1 MTAIQLFQG
10 MRGGIFLFLAV
21 GCVLVVQPKLTEA
34 QTNYSPASSAYHNIV
49 RVGANQ
55 PLTPEQRRRDYKLTP
70 RYPGRPLVMMSI
82 AGGGSRAAYYTACVM
97 EQLAQIPS
105 PSGKGSILDEVRVIS
120 TISAGSLAAAWYV
133 LHYDERHQP
142 DFFERFKKAMSANLQ
157 WRAYGHMAV
166 FPPLALQ
173 LVATPIT
180 RTDLLANEMERL
192 LGAGMVTFDDL
203 RELET
208 RPHDPP
214 PTLII
219 NGTALNS
226 GQRVVMTNLPP
237 SRFPTQVAEVGPSVS
252 LSPTDQGILQ
262 RLVQPLTFE
271 DFGSDIGSF
280 RLAQAVAASA
290 AYPVALAPVRL
301 NIYPDHVPRELLG
314 RADEALLESKYL
326 YVADGGVYENEG
338 MDPLISLIRTLPANQ
353 PIFLIAID
361 ASQRMETVRVTGH
374 KIWDPFSVVRKLYD
388 IGTLRPLA
396 YYGSILSQYHN
407 PRAFDGVMIRMEG
420 YEEKT
425 DRFLQSIPTM
435 FKLSSPHRRALD
447 QAAFEN
453 VERMRGELRRSYLR
467 LVNRKGR
474 R

>member
-1 MTAIQLFQG
+1 
-10 MRGGIFLFLAV
+10 
-21 GCVLVVQPKLTEA
+21 
-34 QTNYSPASSAYHNIV
+34 
-49 RVGANQ
+49 
-55 PLTPEQRRRDYKLTP
+55 
-70 RYPGRPLVMMSI
+70 
-82 AGGGSRAAYYTACVM
+82 M
-97 EQLAQIPS
+97 EQLAQMPS
-105 PSGKGSILDEVRVIS
+105 PSGKGSVLDEVRVIS

-133 LHYDERHQP
+133 LHYDERHSP

-180 RTDLLANEMERL
+180 RTDLLADEMERL

-208 RPHDPP
+208 RPHDPAP
-214 PTLII
+214 ALII

-237 SRFPTQVAEVGPSVS
+237 SRFPSQLAEVGPSVS

-301 NIYPDHVPRELLG
+301 NIYPAHVPRELVG
-314 RADEALLESKYL
+314 RADETLLESKYL

-435 FKLSSPHRRALD
+435 FKLSSRHRRALD

-453 VERMRGELRRSYLR
+453 VERMQEELRRAYLR
-467 LVNRKGR
+467 VGMSAGR
-474 R
+474 RPSTTSIR

>member
-1 MTAIQLFQG
+1 M
-10 MRGGIFLFLAV
+10 
-21 GCVLVVQPKLTEA
+21 
-34 QTNYSPASSAYHNIV
+34 
-49 RVGANQ
+49 
-55 PLTPEQRRRDYKLTP
+55 
-70 RYPGRPLVMMSI
+70 
-82 AGGGSRAAYYTACVM
+82 
-97 EQLAQIPS
+97 
-105 PSGKGSILDEVRVIS
+105 
-120 TISAGSLAAAWYV
+120 
-133 LHYDERHQP
+133 
-142 DFFERFKKAMSANLQ
+142 
-157 WRAYGHMAV
+157 
-166 FPPLALQ
+166 
-173 LVATPIT
+173 
-180 RTDLLANEMERL
+180 
-192 LGAGMVTFDDL
+192 
-203 RELET
+203 
-208 RPHDPP
+208 
-214 PTLII
+214 
-219 NGTALNS
+219 
-226 GQRVVMTNLPP
+226 
-237 SRFPTQVAEVGPSVS
+237 SVS
-252 LSPTDQGILQ
+252 AQPDQGILQ

-425 DRFLQSIPTM
+425 DRFLQASQQCSSFLPRTDALWIRRRLKT
-435 FKLSSPHRRALD
+435 LSAC
-447 QAAFEN
+447 
-453 VERMRGELRRSYLR
+453 GELRRSYLR